1 MRPAARPGAGRLPGD
16 PPRPRPTADHEWLV
30 VDEGEATVGICA
42 CAAEVFGEVVH
53 LRLPGADAGAEAGEA
68 CGEITSATAAG
79 VLRTPATGAVPQAG
93 TAPADRPGAVT
104 TGPRT
109 AGRLFRLRVEDTA
122 GALPAVHHRPPC
134 PGR

>member
-1 MRPAARPGAGRLPGD
+1 MSPAVRPGAARLPGD

-30 VDEGEATVGICA
+30 VDEGEATVGICV
-42 CAAEVFGEVVH
+42 CAAEAFGEVVH

-79 VLRTPATGAVPQAG
+79 VLRT
-93 TAPADRPGAVT
+93 APADRPGAVT

-109 AGRLFRLRVEDTA
+109 AGRLFRLRVEDAA
-122 GALPAVHHRPPC
+122 GALSAAHHRPPC